1 MKISIACKD
10 VLLERTLI
18 LFLKEHLVNKK
29 DCDFLITDEKL
40 MYAKKPQFIIGFKN
54 AHLKLPFSKEQ
65 LIEALYEFSSTIN
78 QDDNKVLSFEEK
90 LDNLLNK
97 FKYDLIQLMY
107 EK

>member
-1 MKISIACKD
+1 MKIAIACKD
-10 VLLERTLI
+10 ILLEKTLI
-18 LFLKEHLVNKK
+18 LFLQDYLANKK

-40 MYAKKPQFIIGFKN
+40 MHAKKPQFIIGFNN

-65 LIEALYEFSSTIN
+65 LIDALYEFSSTIN

-90 LDNLLNK
+90 LDKLLNK
-97 FKYDLIQLMY
+97 FKYDLLHLMY